1 MRSHPAL
8 HFCSLAL
15 VLLLA
20 PFSTAHAQVTDTS
33 NWTIDLGVGFEPSIN
48 GNVNSGAIGT
58 LQGQTA
64 AILPNSFGDVYGG
77 GIEFRFGAGYQ
88 WKEDT
93 ELRGMFIWQSADAN
107 LVRMGDLGPSS
118 LYGQYDD
125 YKSFALDF
133 GVRRYVPIG
142 VRGMRGLKA
151 YGEGTLGIG
160 FINEIDVLFAAPRAN
175 VIFDQSDFYDQTAAF
190 TWGINF
196 GLTFPLAE
204 RVDFYGQVGLRHVSG
219 LAEIDQLVGT
229 GLDNI
234 NNDTG
239 RLTLPVVV
247 GVRLR
252 LK

>member
-1 MRSHPAL
+1 MRRHTAF
-8 HFCSLAL
+8 HFCSLAV

-20 PFSTAHAQVTDTS
+20 SLSTAHAQVTNAS
-33 NWTIDLGVGFEPSIN
+33 NWTIDLGIGFEPSIN

-64 AILPNSFGDVYGG
+64 AILPNSFGDVYGT
-77 GIEFRFGAGYQ
+77 GIGFRFGAGYR

-93 ELRGMFIWQSADAN
+93 EIRGMFIWQSADAN

-133 GVRRYVPIG
+133 GLRRYVPIG
-142 VRGMRGLKA
+142 VRSVRGLKA

-160 FINEIDVLFAAPRAN
+160 FIHEIDVLFAAPRAN
-175 VIFDQSDFYDQTAAF
+175 AIFDQTDFYDQTAAF
-190 TWGINF
+190 TWGLNV
-196 GLTFPLAE
+196 GLLFPLAE
-204 RVDFYGQVGLRHVSG
+204 HVDFYGQIGLRHVSG
-219 LAEIDQLVGT
+219 LSEIEQLVGT
-229 GLDNI
+229 GLNDI

>member
-1 MRSHPAL
+1 MRNPAS

-20 PFSTAHAQVTDTS
+20 PFSTAHAQVTNVS
-33 NWTIDLGVGFEPSIN
+33 NWTIDVGVGFEPSIN

-64 AILPNSFGDVYGG
+64 AILPNSFGDVYGA

-142 VRGMRGLKA
+142 VQAMRGLKA

-175 VIFDQSDFYDQTAAF
+175 LVFDQSDFYDQTAAF
-190 TWGINF
+190 TRAHTF
-196 GLTFPLAE
+196 GLTLPLAD
-204 RVDFYGQVGLRHVSG
+204 RLDVYGQIGLRHVSG
-219 LAEIDQLVGT
+219 LAEVDQLVGT
-229 GLDNI
+229 GLDDI

-239 RLTLPVVV
+239 RLTFPVVV